1 MPILRARSLAATL
14 VLLSTLS
21 ACSTIGSWF
30 SGDKDEGIDK
40 RTAEEIYADAKD
52 KLDNAMYDSAAKTFE
67 KLEAKFPYG
76 RYAQQAQLEIAYAY
90 FKGGD
95 PASALAAVDRF
106 TKLHPN
112 HPSVDYAYYLKGLI
126 NFNEDQGLFSLIS
139 RQDVRERDPK
149 AVQDSYDAFK
159 ELVTRFPN
167 SRYAEDSRIRM
178 SYLVNS
184 LAHHEISVARYYQNR
199 GAHLAA
205 ANRAQAVL
213 RTFPQ
218 SPAVEEALAIMFSS
232 YSKMGM
238 DDLAKDARR
247 VLIQNYPKSVFLSEV
262 TPQKKAWWKPW

>member
-30 SGDKDEGIDK
+30 STDKDEGIDK
-40 RTAEEIYADAKD
+40 RGAEEIYADAKE

-90 FKGGD
+90 YKGGD
-95 PASALAAVDRF
+95 PASSLAAIERF
-106 TKLHPN
+106 VKMHPN
-112 HPSVDYAYYLKGLI
+112 HPNVDYAYYLKGLI

-139 RQDVRERDPK
+139 RQDIRERDPK

-167 SRYAEDSRIRM
+167 SRYAEDSKIRM
-178 SYLVNS
+178 NYLINS
-184 LAHHEISVARYYQNR
+184 LAQYQIHVARYYQKR

-205 ANRAQAVL
+205 ANRAQVTL
-213 RTFPQ
+213 RRFPQ
-218 SPAVEEALAIMFSS
+218 SPATEEALAILYSS

-238 DDLAKDARR
+238 NDLASDARR
-247 VLIQNYPKSVFLSEV
+247 VLIQNYPKSVFLAEV
-262 TPQKKAWWKPW
+262 TPEKKAWWKLW